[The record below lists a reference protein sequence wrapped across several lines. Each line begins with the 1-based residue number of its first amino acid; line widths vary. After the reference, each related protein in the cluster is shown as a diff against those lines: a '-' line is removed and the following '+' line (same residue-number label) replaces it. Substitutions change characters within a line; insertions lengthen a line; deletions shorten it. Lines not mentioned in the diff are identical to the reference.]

1 MHTPVLLLSG
11 PVGVGKT
18 SVGEEV
24 SGVLDMQG
32 IPHTFV
38 DFDQLRYTYPRIPED
53 PWSSGLGLKNL
64 KAIWKNGFTRGAR
77 NLVLSTVVEDHDF
90 IDGLSRV
97 IPDSEVSTFQLFAT
111 PETLQ
116 TRVEKRE
123 IGSGLEWHKN
133 RALELLEILSG
144 SEAPS
149 DRRIDTEG
157 KSITMLAEEIVG
169 LIEWKR

>member
-1 MHTPVLLLSG
+1 MHTPILVLSG

-24 SGVLDMQG
+24 SEVLDAQG

-64 KAIWKNGFTRGAR
+64 KAIWKNGF
-77 NLVLSTVVEDHDF
+77 S
-90 IDGLSRV
+90 LSRV
-97 IPDSEVSTFQLFAT
+97 IPDSEISTFQLFAT
-111 PETLQ
+111 SDTLQ

-123 IGSGLEWHKN
+123 IGSGLERHKN